1 LQNNTQPLSYDGLVD
16 FHEIFQILLNG
27 KKLILSFTAVFILG
41 SILYAVKLPNE
52 YSSTAVL
59 APVNQ
64 DAGALPSSISRMS
77 GLASLA
83 GVNVGFKGD
92 PESKIAQEI
101 IRSWGFIEDFIEKY
115 SLQVELMAVSGWEK
129 NSNSLIIDSDIY
141 DEENQQW
148 LLEDD
153 FGELREPTSW
163 ELYKRFSKMLTI
175 SEDSDGELVSLKI
188 SYYSPYLA
196 KRWVDLIY
204 KEINMHMQ
212 QRKLRK
218 VNSNIEFL
226 QIQIE
231 KTSISHMENVFY
243 TIIEEQMKSKMIA
256 EASPEHT
263 YVLVSRSMVSEKE
276 SGPKRAVYV
285 VFGTLLGFI
294 LSLLIVLL
302 RYKLSAS
309 RKQLSN

>member
-1 LQNNTQPLSYDGLVD
+1 MQNNTQPLSYDGLVD